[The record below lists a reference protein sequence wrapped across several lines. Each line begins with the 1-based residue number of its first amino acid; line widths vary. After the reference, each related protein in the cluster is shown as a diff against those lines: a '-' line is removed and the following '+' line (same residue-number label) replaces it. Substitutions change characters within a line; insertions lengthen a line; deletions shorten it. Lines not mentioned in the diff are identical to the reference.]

1 MGKPISLFTDYSQS
15 ENRVTNYCGLM
26 MKLIYEES
34 PRRFSELIDKL
45 TAGQGDI
52 LVGPMFRQQQRE
64 RASVPDLTISQQAFT
79 IAFETKLTNW
89 FYSEQINNHLLGL
102 KEGSGSL
109 ILFLLSN
116 FETDHSVEFKNQI
129 SDAGASGVLL
139 IPISYEELLSGFES
153 VCTSDYLAGLL
164 DEFREYLD
172 VKQLLP
178 RWKYLLDVVNCAT
191 TMHEIEAGVYLCPDT
206 KGAYSHK
213 RARFL
218 GPYANKAVRT
228 IYEIDAVV
236 SIGSRFED
244 NKIKWNNQPDM
255 SSQQL
260 IDRAI
265 ANVQELRPEQ
275 IQHTA
280 LQVFLLGDRAVTFFE
295 KDTPGGMQS
304 SKQYFWNVGN
314 GKANAEEL
322 AAYLTNKKW
331 SKL

>member
-34 PRRFSELIDKL
+34 SRRFSELIDKL

-52 LVGPMFRQQQRE
+52 LVGPLFRQQQKE
-64 RASVPDLTISQQAFT
+64 IASIPDLTISQQAFT

-89 FYSEQINNHLLGL
+89 FYSEQINNHLLSL
-102 KEGSGSL
+102 KEGPGTL

-116 FETDHSVEFKNQI
+116 FETDHLAEFEEQVKY
-129 SDAGASGVLL
+129 AKTGGVLL
-139 IPISYEELLSGFES
+139 IPISYEELLGGFES
-153 VCTSDYLAGLL
+153 VCTTDYLAGLL

-191 TMHEIEAGVYLCPDT
+191 TMYEIEAGAYLCPDA
-206 KGAYSHK
+206 KGAYNHK

-218 GPYANKAVRT
+218 GPYANKAVRA
-228 IYEIDAVV
+228 IYEIIAVV
-236 SIGSRFED
+236 SIGSQMQD
-244 NKIKWNNQPDM
+244 NKIKWNNHSSN
-255 SSQQL
+255 SSQQI

-265 ANVQELRPEQ
+265 AKVQELRPEQ

-280 LQVFLLGDRAVTFFE
+280 LQVFLLGDGAKTFFE
-295 KDTPGGMQS
+295 KDTPGGMLG

-314 GKANAEEL
+314 GKDNVEEL
-322 AAYLTNKKW
+322 AAFLDNKKW
-331 SKL
+331 SKF